1 MLQQNDLRERIHE
14 QLQTRYETPEADS
27 RGSARGPCAMPVP
40 RKRALDRVATAIRT
54 RRPAQGGRDRHLP
67 REGPKSPPSL
77 NVRMAGQKGGT
88 GPPQPRPDFAAP
100 DIAHGPRYKPPVVL
114 KQTSITTCYCL
125 QLPCTQ
131 VQMQARAWFA
141 CTYSNMQMH
150 L

>member
-40 RKRALDRVATAIRT
+40 RKRALDRVAAAIRT
-54 RRPAQGGRDRHLP
+54 RRPAQGGQDRHLP
-67 REGPKSPPSL
+67 RGAKVPSKPKRP
-77 NVRMAGQKGGT
+77 NGRAAGKT

-114 KQTSITTCYCL
+114 QQTSITTCYCL

-131 VQMQARAWFA
+131 IQMQARAWFA

-150 L
+150 V